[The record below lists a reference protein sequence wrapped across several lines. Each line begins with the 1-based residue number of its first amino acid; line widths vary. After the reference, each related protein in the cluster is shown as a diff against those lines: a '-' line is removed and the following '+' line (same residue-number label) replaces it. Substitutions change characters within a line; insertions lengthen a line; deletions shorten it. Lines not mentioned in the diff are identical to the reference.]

1 MLVTQQ
7 TPKMRRSFESLPPE
21 LHLQIAECAD
31 QNALCSLLGTSKL
44 IHFLLWPV
52 LYKRETCR
60 RNPLGLIRSIRLGSV
75 TAVSKFIA
83 AGADINARIE
93 TGDCEEFTGYT
104 YPLATAVVRNQKD
117 IVDLL
122 LQHGADVNA
131 KLDGFLCYTVL
142 ADRIHP
148 WAGVLYNTPLT
159 VAVAMGYSDL
169 AVTLAQYLEDPNMV
183 VSIVLLT
190 DYTAL
195 EQAARCLRPAVVRQL
210 LERGADPNKR
220 RPGNPTL
227 LHALLGDPDLSPY
240 IDVLEDGEA
249 AFAEVIMALLQHG
262 ADPFTETDCE
272 QHGDSVGQKCE
283 PECGV
288 TACSLG
294 ARSRYAQVRRHF
306 KGLDHRQ
313 SCWKLGCGGARYLYG
328 VASEDIPGHCRLDW
342 EEERPN
348 SGALDT

>member
-1 MLVTQQ
+1 
-7 TPKMRRSFESLPPE
+7 MRRGFASLPPE
-21 LHLQIAECAD
+21 LLFQIAEGAD
-31 QNALCSLLGTSKL
+31 QDALCSLLRTSKS

-52 LYKRETCR
+52 LYKRELSHR
-60 RNPLGLIRSIRLGSV
+60 HPVGLIRSIRLGLA

-83 AGADINARIE
+83 AGADINAKIE
-93 TGDCEEFTGYT
+93 TGDCEEFTEYT
-104 YPLATAVVRNQKD
+104 YPLATAVVRNQKQ

-131 KLDGFLCYTVL
+131 KIDGFLCYTVL

-148 WAGVLYNTPLT
+148 WAGVLSNTPLT
-159 VAVAMGYSDL
+159 VAVAMGYVDL
-169 AVTLAQYLEDPNMV
+169 AVTLAQKLENPNTV

-220 RPGNPTL
+220 RPGNVTL
-227 LHALLGDPDLSPY
+227 LHALLEDPDLPSY
-240 IDVLEDGEA
+240 VDALEDGEA

-262 ADPFTETDCE
+262 ADPFVERVCE
-272 QHGDSVGQKCE
+272 EHGGGEGGKCE
-283 PECGV
+283 TGCSL

-294 ARSRYAQVRRHF
+294 ARSPYSRVQMYFR
-306 KGLDHRQ
+306 GLHHRQ
-313 SCWKLGCGGARYLYG
+313 SCGELACRGARYFHG
-328 VASEDIPGHCRLDW
+328 IEDLPQHCRVD
-342 EEERPN
+342 
-348 SGALDT
+348 